1 MRDEKESWKGFTK
14 EVTFE
19 LSFKKDEQV
28 FSYLKA
34 KGRKRITL
42 AKVGVK
48 EFWVF
53 KKTASG
59 LVEMEVTVNKGGG
72 GG

>member
-1 MRDEKESWKGFTK
+1 MRDEKESWKSFTK

-19 LSFKKDEQV
+19 LSFKKDEQL
-28 FSYLKA
+28 FSQLKA
-34 KGRKRITL
+34 KGRKRVTL
-42 AKVGVK
+42 AKVGVN

-59 LVEMEVTVNKGGG
+59 LAEMEVTVNKGGG